1 MGWLWLACLRCC
13 FAVGFLGV
21 VLFLLCWGFPCAGVV
36 SVFGVFSGFFGSA
49 PSGSGCSLDLFINNI
64 FRKPVFDRAQ

>member
-1 MGWLWLACLRCC
+1 MGSLLLWGGFGWLVCG
-13 FAVGFLGV
+13 AVLPWVSLGV

-49 PSGSGCSLDLFINNI
+49 PSGSGCSLDLLINI
-64 FRKPVFDRAQ
+64 FLFF